1 MSNGRYYTPPQP
13 GKIAAMSDPQF
24 IHLRLHS
31 EYSISDGIVRLDDA
45 VARALKDGMP
55 ALALTDLSNLFGLV
69 KFYLGARKKGVKPI
83 LGCDVWVS
91 NEAER
96 DRPSR
101 VLLLVQNREGYRLL
115 SELLTRAYRDNMYR
129 GRAELRAAWFD
140 ERGTDGLIAL
150 SGAQLGEVG
159 QALLAGNPTAARDAA
174 IRWAARF
181 PARFY
186 LEIQRTGHVD
196 AENCLQATLPLAAE
210 LDLPVVATHPVQ
222 FPDRDDFKAHEARVC
237 IAEGALLGDRRRPRA
252 FTEEQYFK
260 TQAEMAALFADIP
273 EALQNS
279 VEIAK
284 RCTLS
289 LELGKSK
296 LPQFPTPEGMTLDDF
311 LRQRSAE
318 GLAARM
324 DVLYPAAA
332 ERETRYPEY
341 QARLEFEL
349 GTIIQMG
356 FPGYFLIVADFIN
369 WAKHNGVPVGPG
381 RGSGA
386 GSLVAYV
393 LGITDLDPLPYDLL
407 FERFLNPERV
417 SMPDFDVD
425 FCQDG
430 RERVINYVKDKYGR
444 EAVSQIV
451 TFGTLGSKSVIRDVG
466 RVLDLPYNLCD
477 QLSKMIPIEGVK
489 PVSLQKA
496 LETEPQFKERYDNE
510 EDVRELIDLAQK
522 LEDLTRNVGMHAG
535 GVLIAP
541 GKLTDFCPLY
551 IAEGSD
557 SAVSQFDKDD
567 VEKAGLVKFD
577 FLGLRTLTILD
588 WGMRYVA
595 QLSPGGQA
603 PFALETLSLND
614 RGSYELLKACNTTAV
629 FQLESRG
636 MKDLIRRLQP
646 DCFEDVVALVA
657 LFRPGPLES
666 GMVDDFI
673 NRKHGKAKV
682 DYMHPS
688 LEATLKPTYGVIVYQ
703 EQVMQIAQIMGGYSL
718 GSADLLRRAMGKK
731 NADEMGK
738 HRDIFVSGA
747 VAQGVESKQ
756 ATYIFDLMEK
766 FAGYGFNKSHSA
778 AYALVAYHTAYLK
791 AHYPAAFMAATLS
804 ADMDDTDKVKNFYED
819 ALFNKLEVLP
829 PDINL
834 SGYRFAPVNAG
845 QIRYGL
851 GAIKGTGEAA
861 INAIVAAREKDGAFK
876 DLFELCRRVDKRSVN
891 RRALESLIRAGAFDS
906 LNDHRATLLASV
918 GMALELADQAAADIN
933 QVSLFGD
940 LDTHPDTQPTLADVP
955 RWDEKEKLLQ
965 EKVALGFYYSGHP
978 FDAYASELAGLAKLR
993 LKDLAPSPQ
1002 PVLLVGIISALRT
1015 QMTRRGKMAF
1025 VQLDDGSAAVEIP
1038 VFNEVFE
1045 RHREWLKE
1053 DRLLLVEGKVS
1064 KDDYSGGLR
1073 VLVDKLFDLGSARTR
1088 YAKALKLAMNGQS
1101 SAVKLLDLLKAYRSG
1116 EGGCPVR
1123 ISYHNGEA
1131 ACEIAL
1137 GEAWRVDLHDSLLAG
1152 LSAWLAQA
1160 NVRVEY

>member
-1 MSNGRYYTPPQP
+1 MST
-13 GKIAAMSDPQF
+13 AQF

-31 EYSISDGIVRLDDA
+31 EYSITDGIVRIDDA
-45 VARALKDGMP
+45 VARAAGDAMP

-69 KFYLGARKKGVKPI
+69 KFYQAARSKGVKPI
-83 LGCDVWVS
+83 MGCDVWVS
-91 NEAER
+91 NTLER

-101 VLLLVQNREGYRLL
+101 LLLLAQNLAGYRTL
-115 SELLTRAYRDNMYR
+115 SELLTRAYRENRWR
-129 GRAELRAAWFD
+129 GRAELQSVWF
-140 ERGTDGLIAL
+140 EEISTEGLIVL

-159 QALLAGNPTAARDAA
+159 QALLIGNEAAARAA
-174 IRWAARF
+174 AVRWAGLF
-181 PARFY
+181 PDRYY
-186 LEIQRTGHVD
+186 LEIQRTEHAD
-196 AENCLQATLPLAAE
+196 AENCLQMTLPLAAE
-210 LDLPVVATHPVQ
+210 LGLPVVATHPIQ
-222 FPDRDDFKAHEARVC
+222 FLDADDYKAHEARVC
-237 IAEGALLGDRRRPRA
+237 IAEGALLGDRRRQRA
-252 FTEEQYFK
+252 FTEKQYFK
-260 TQAEMAALFADIP
+260 TQAEMATLFVDLP
-273 EALQNS
+273 EALSNS

-284 RCTLS
+284 RCSLN

-311 LRQRSAE
+311 LRQRSDE

-324 DVLYPAAA
+324 QVLYSDAA
-332 ERETRYPEY
+332 ERERRYPEY
-341 QARLEFEL
+341 QARLAFEL

-489 PVSLQKA
+489 PVSLRKA
-496 LETEPQFKERYDNE
+496 LEMEPQLKERYDNE
-510 EDVRELIDLAQK
+510 EEVRELFGLAEK

-541 GKLTDFCPLY
+541 GKITDFCPIYL
-551 IAEGSD
+551 AEGSD

-588 WGMRYVA
+588 WAMRYVA
-595 QLSPGGQA
+595 QLSADGKA
-603 PFALETLSLND
+603 PFSLETLPLND
-614 RGSYELLKACNTTAV
+614 RGSFSLLKSCKTTAV

-682 DYMHPS
+682 DYMHPM

-703 EQVMQIAQIMGGYSL
+703 EQVMQIAQIMGGYTL

-731 NADEMGK
+731 KAEEMAE
-738 HRDIFVSGA
+738 HRDIFVNGA
-747 VAQGVESKQ
+747 VEKGVEAKQ

-791 AHYPAAFMAATLS
+791 AHHPAAFMAATLS

-819 ALFNKLEVLP
+819 TLASGLEVLA
-829 PDINL
+829 PDINC
-834 SGYRFAPVNAG
+834 SGYRFAPENER

-851 GAIKGTGEAA
+851 GAVKGTGEAA
-861 INAIVAAREKDGAFK
+861 INAIVAAREQDGPFT
-876 DLFELCRRVDKRSVN
+876 DLFDLARRVDKRSVN
-891 RRALESLIRAGAFDS
+891 RRTLESLIRAGAFDS
-906 LNDHRATLLASV
+906 INDHRAALLASV
-918 GMALELADQAAADIN
+918 GMALELADQAAASIN
-933 QVSLFGD
+933 QVGLFD
-940 LDTHPDTQPTLADVP
+940 DFDSHPDTQPMLMEVP
-955 RWDEKEKLLQ
+955 CWAEKEKLLQ
-965 EKVALGFYYSGHP
+965 EKLALGFYFSGHP
-978 FDAYASELAGLAKLR
+978 FNAYALELKALIKTR
-993 LKDLAPSPQ
+993 LDKLAPSPQ
-1002 PVLLVGIISALRT
+1002 PMLLAGIIVSMRT

-1025 VQLDDGSAAVEIP
+1025 VLLDDGLATMEVPI
-1038 VFNEVFE
+1038 FNEVFE
-1045 RHREWLKE
+1045 RHRDWLKE
-1053 DRLLLVEGKVS
+1053 DQLLLVEGKVS

-1073 VLVDKLFDLGSARTR
+1073 INVDKLFDVTSARTR
-1088 YAKALKLAMNGQS
+1088 YAKALQITVNPALAVTQLQGWLRPYCNDENGC
-1101 SAVKLLDLLKAYRSG
+1101 L
-1116 EGGCPVR
+1116 VR
-1123 ISYHNGEA
+1123 LRY
-1131 ACEIAL
+1131 AL
-1137 GEAWRVDLHDSLLAG
+1137 PQAQTDMELGAAWRVMLHDDLLAALQAG
-1152 LSAWLAQA
+1152 LGTAA
-1160 NVRVEY
+1160 VTVCY

>member
-1 MSNGRYYTPPQP
+1 MS
-13 GKIAAMSDPQF
+13 SPQF

-31 EYSISDGIVRLDDA
+31 EYSITDGIVRIDDA
-45 VARALKDGMP
+45 VARAAADAMP

-69 KFYLGARKKGVKPI
+69 KFYQAARGKGVKPI
-83 LGCDVWVS
+83 MGCDVWIS
-91 NEAER
+91 NDLER

-101 VLLLVQNREGYRLL
+101 LLLLAQNLSGYRTL
-115 SELLTRAYRDNMYR
+115 SELLTRAYRENRSR
-129 GRAELRAAWFD
+129 GRAELQSAWFD
-140 ERGTDGLIAL
+140 EVSTDGLIVL
-150 SGAQLGEVG
+150 SGAQAGDVG
-159 QALLAGNPTAARDAA
+159 RALQTGNEAEARAAAS
-174 IRWAARF
+174 RWAALF
-181 PARFY
+181 PGRYY
-186 LEIQRTGHVD
+186 LEIQRTGQTD
-196 AENCLQATLPLAAE
+196 AENCLQMTLPLAAE
-210 LDLPVVATHPVQ
+210 LGLPVVATHPIQ
-222 FPDRDDFKAHEARVC
+222 FLDRDDYKAHEARVC
-237 IAEGALLGDRRRPRA
+237 IAEGALLGDRRRQRV

-260 TQAEMAALFADIP
+260 TQAEMAALFADLP
-273 EALQNS
+273 EALANS
-279 VEIAK
+279 VEIAR
-284 RCTLS
+284 RCSLN

-296 LPQFPTPEGMTLDDF
+296 LPQFPTPDGMTLDDF

-318 GLAARM
+318 GLAERM
-324 DVLYPAAA
+324 QVLYPDAA
-332 ERETRYPEY
+332 ECERRYPEY
-341 QARLEFEL
+341 QERLEFEL

-489 PVSLQKA
+489 PVSLRKA
-496 LETEPQFKERYDNE
+496 LEMEPQLKERYDNE
-510 EDVRELIDLAQK
+510 EDVRELFGLAEK

-541 GKLTDFCPLY
+541 GKITDFCPIYL
-551 IAEGSD
+551 AEGSD

-588 WGMRYVA
+588 WAMRYVA
-595 QLSPGGQA
+595 ALAPDGKA
-603 PFALETLSLND
+603 PFSLETLPLND
-614 RGSYELLKACNTTAV
+614 RGSYSLLKSCKTTAV

-682 DYMHPS
+682 DYMHPM

-703 EQVMQIAQIMGGYSL
+703 EQVMQIAQIMGGYTL

-731 NADEMGK
+731 KAEEMAE
-738 HRDIFVSGA
+738 HRDIFVTGA
-747 VAQGVESKQ
+747 VAKGVDAKQ

-791 AHYPAAFMAATLS
+791 AHHPAAFMAATLS

-819 ALFNKLEVLP
+819 ALASGLEILP
-829 PDINL
+829 PDINR
-834 SGYRFAPVNAG
+834 SGYRFAPESER

-851 GAIKGTGEAA
+851 GAVKGTGEAA
-861 INAIVAAREKDGAFK
+861 ISAIVAAREQDGPFA
-876 DLFELCRRVDKRSVN
+876 DLFDLARRVDKRSVN
-891 RRALESLIRAGAFDS
+891 RRTLESLIRAGAFDS
-906 LNDHRATLLASV
+906 VNDHRAALLASV
-918 GMALELADQAAADIN
+918 GMALELADQAAASVN
-933 QVSLFGD
+933 QGGLFD
-940 LDTHPDTQPTLADVP
+940 DFDSHPDTQPMLVDVP
-955 RWDEKEKLLQ
+955 RWPEKEKLLQ
-965 EKVALGFYYSGHP
+965 EKSALGFYFSGHP
-978 FDAYASELAGLAKLR
+978 FNAYASELKSLLKTR
-993 LKDLAPSPQ
+993 LDKLAPNPQ
-1002 PVLLVGIISALRT
+1002 PTLLAGIIVSMRT

-1025 VQLDDGSAAVEIP
+1025 VLLDDGLATVEVPI
-1038 VFNEVFE
+1038 FNEVFE

-1053 DRLLLVEGKVS
+1053 DQLLLVEGKVG

-1073 VLVDKLFDLGSARTR
+1073 INVDKLFDVTSARTR
-1088 YAKALKLAMNGQS
+1088 YAKALQLTVTETLNVSQLQGWLRPYCNDENGCVVQLRYRLPQVQTDMQLG
-1101 SAVKLLDLLKAYRSG
+1101 AAWKVMLHDDLLATLQSG
-1116 EGGCPVR
+1116 LGSAAVAV
-1123 ISYHNGEA
+1123 SY
-1131 ACEIAL
+1131 
-1137 GEAWRVDLHDSLLAG
+1137 
-1152 LSAWLAQA
+1152 
-1160 NVRVEY
+1160 

>member
-1 MSNGRYYTPPQP
+1 MS
-13 GKIAAMSDPQF
+13 SSQF

-31 EYSISDGIVRLDDA
+31 EFSISDGIVRIDDA
-45 VARALKDGMP
+45 VARAVQDGMP
-55 ALALTDLSNLFGLV
+55 ALALTDLSNVFGLL
-69 KFYLGARKKGVKPI
+69 KFYQAARYKGVKPI
-83 LGCDVWVS
+83 VGCDVWVT

-101 VLLLVQNREGYRLL
+101 LGLLVQSVAGYRAL
-115 SELLTRAYRDNMYR
+115 SVLLTRANLENRER
-129 GRAELRAAWFD
+129 GRAEIRQSWFD
-140 ERGTDGLIAL
+140 ELDTTGLIAL
-150 SGAQLGEVG
+150 SGAQLGDVG
-159 QALLAGNPTAARDAA
+159 LALLTNNIDGATAAAR
-174 IRWAARF
+174 RWAALF
-181 PARFY
+181 PDRYY
-186 LEIQRTGHVD
+186 LEIQRTGQAD
-196 AENCLQATLPLAAE
+196 AENCLNLTLPLAAE
-210 LDLPVVATHPVQ
+210 LGVPVVATHPIQ
-222 FPDRDDFKAHEARVC
+222 FLDAEDFKAHEARVC
-237 IAEGALLGDRRRPRA
+237 IAEGALLGDRRRQRV

-260 TQAEMAALFADIP
+260 TQAEMLALFADVP
-273 EALQNS
+273 DACANT

-284 RCTLS
+284 RCSLN

-296 LPQFPTPEGMTLDDF
+296 LPQFPTPDGMTLDDF

-324 DVLYPAAA
+324 QVLYPDAAA
-332 ERETRYPEY
+332 REKRYPEY
-341 QARLEFEL
+341 EARLDFEL
-349 GTIIQMG
+349 NTIIQMG

-393 LGITDLDPLPYDLL
+393 LSITDIDPLPYDLL

-417 SMPDFDVD
+417 SMPDFDID

-430 RERVINYVKDKYGR
+430 RDRVINYVKDKYGR
-444 EAVSQIV
+444 DAVSQIV

-477 QLSKMIPIEGVK
+477 QLSKLIPIEGVK
-489 PVSLQKA
+489 PVSLAKA
-496 LETEPQFKERYDNE
+496 LEIEPQLKERYDNE
-510 EDVRELIDLAQK
+510 EDVRELFALASK

-541 GKLTDFCPLY
+541 GQLTDFCPLY
-551 IAEGSD
+551 QAEGSD

-567 VEKAGLVKFD
+567 VEKVGLVKFD

-588 WGMRYVA
+588 WAMRYVA
-595 QLSPGGQA
+595 QLSEDGKA
-603 PFALETLSLND
+603 PFSLETLPLND
-614 RGSYELLKACNTTAV
+614 RASFNLLKACKTTAV

-703 EQVMQIAQIMGGYSL
+703 EQVMQIAQVMGGYTL
-718 GSADLLRRAMGKK
+718 GSADMLRRAMGKK
-731 NADEMGK
+731 KAEEMAE

-747 VAQGVESKQ
+747 VAKNIDAKQ

-791 AHYPAAFMAATLS
+791 AHHPAAFMAATLS

-819 ALFNKLEVLP
+819 ALATGLEILP
-829 PDINL
+829 PDINR
-834 SGYRFAPVNAG
+834 SGYRFAPENNR

-861 INAIVAAREKDGAFK
+861 IAAIVAAREADGAFA
-876 DLFELCRRVDKRSVN
+876 DLFDLVLRVDKRSVN
-891 RRALESLIRAGAFDS
+891 RRTLESLIRAGALDG
-906 LNDHRATLLASV
+906 LNDDRASLLASV
-918 GMALELADQAAADIN
+918 GMALDMANQAAANAN
-933 QVSLFGD
+933 QVGLFDDFDSHPETRMSLVE
-940 LDTHPDTQPTLADVP
+940 VP
-955 RWDEKEKLLQ
+955 RWSEKEQLLQ
-965 EKVALGFYYSGHP
+965 EKTALGFYYSGHP
-978 FDAYASELAGLAKLR
+978 FNAYAAELKSLLKVR
-993 LKDLAPSPQ
+993 LDKLAPSQ
-1002 PVLLVGIISALRT
+1002 NPVLLAGVIVSMRT
-1015 QMTRRGKMAF
+1015 QVTRRGKMAF
-1025 VQLDDGSAAVEIP
+1025 IMLDDGTAAVEVPI
-1038 VFNEVFE
+1038 FNEMFE
-1045 RHREWLKE
+1045 RHRDSLKE
-1053 DRLLLVEGKVS
+1053 DQLLLVEGKVS

-1073 VLVDKLFDLGSARTR
+1073 INVDKLFDVASARTR
-1088 YAKALKLAMNGQS
+1088 YAKNLRLQVNPAHSVQQLQAKLDPFRSDAEACQVICHLTLADAETDLILGDNWRVS
-1101 SAVKLLDLLKAYRSG
+1101 LHDDLL
-1116 EGGCPVR
+1116 
-1123 ISYHNGEA
+1123 A
-1131 ACEIAL
+1131 ALRTYL
-1137 GEAWRVDLHDSLLAG
+1137 GDAAVT
-1152 LSAWLAQA
+1152 
-1160 NVRVEY
+1160 VVY